1 MGWRVGGLGR
11 PDSGIVGDV
20 NTVEVRYPRNVP
32 LGTAD
37 RVEVSRLMPQ
47 RGLAMIAGW
56 CVLDHFG
63 PDAAP
68 LRMACHPHT
77 CLQTVTWLFDG
88 EIHHRDALG
97 SDVFVHPGE
106 VAIMTAGWG
115 TTHTEYSTPGP
126 LHGVQLWAALP
137 DNVRFTQPGF
147 EYFTTEPVRMGDH
160 EVAVFVGEFGDS
172 DSPVQVY
179 SPLCAAE
186 IRFTTADP
194 LEVEVPENWE
204 FGVLADSGTV
214 QVDDTKVPAGALGY
228 LTPGRRRLRL
238 QAHANAGEIVRALV
252 IGGEPLGEDIIAW
265 WAFVGH
271 SHEEIAAWRAN
282 WQLAIGAEQGGDN
295 AGNFPLTPRTDDE
308 PELAAPPLPP
318 IRMRPRH

>member
-1 MGWRVGGLGR
+1 
-11 PDSGIVGDV
+11 
-20 NTVEVRYPRNVP
+20 
-32 LGTAD
+32 
-37 RVEVSRLMPQ
+37 
-47 RGLAMIAGW
+47 MIGGW

-88 EIHHRDALG
+88 EIRHRDALG
-97 SDVFVHPGE
+97 SDELVHPGE
-106 VAIMTAGWG
+106 VAILTAGWG

-126 LHGVQLWAALP
+126 LHGVQLWTALP
-137 DNVRFTQPGF
+137 NNVRFNQPGF
-147 EYFTTEPVRMGDH
+147 ECFATEPVRMGDH

-194 LEVEVPENWE
+194 LEVEIPENWE

-214 QVDDTKVPAGALGY
+214 QVDDTEVPAGALGY
-228 LTPGRRRLRL
+228 LAPGRRRLRL
-238 QAHANAGEIVRALV
+238 QAHANAGEIVRAIV
-252 IGGEPLGEDIIAW
+252 IGGEPLGEDLIVW

-271 SHEEIAAWRAN
+271 SHQEIAAWRAN
-282 WQLAIGAEQGGDN
+282 WQMAIGAEQDGDN
-295 AGNFPLTPRTDDE
+295 PGNFPLTPRTDSE
-308 PELAAPPLPP
+308 PELTAPPLPP
-318 IRMRPRH
+318 VRVRPRR

>member
-1 MGWRVGGLGR
+1 
-11 PDSGIVGDV
+11 
-20 NTVEVRYPRNVP
+20 
-32 LGTAD
+32 
-37 RVEVSRLMPQ
+37 
-47 RGLAMIAGW
+47 
-56 CVLDHFG
+56 
-63 PDAAP
+63 
-68 LRMACHPHT
+68 
-77 CLQTVTWLFDG
+77 
-88 EIHHRDALG
+88 
-97 SDVFVHPGE
+97 
-106 VAIMTAGWG
+106 MTAGWG

-265 WAFVGH
+265 SDLHLASERGH
-271 SHEEIAAWRAN
+271 TV
-282 WQLAIGAEQGGDN
+282 QLA
-295 AGNFPLTPRTDDE
+295 TPRSAVHRLDSRALANLVSRLDTESAAEILTTKGPGVAADVVRAAHPAVGERVLRAMPDPAAARIVAAMPAE
-308 PELAAPPLPP
+308 HAGRWRELLARAPAL
-318 IRMRPRH
+318 RGRPFLRFRVWPRRRHHVGGPTA